1 MTDLKSP
8 LTLSESPPAEA
19 SLRRRSLLAACSA
32 HAVHDGL
39 TDVIYVLLPIWQAQF
54 AISYAMVGLLRGSY
68 SGMMAG
74 FQLLASRMAKRWG
87 RERMLIG
94 GTALAGLAYL
104 VAGQAGGLAV
114 LLMALLLGGLG
125 ASSQHP
131 LASSIVTDTHEAG
144 GGVKEA
150 LSQYNFA
157 GDIGKTLIPALVGL
171 LLLVCSWQ
179 ASVSLIGLLGLAA
192 AGLLWWLLPRKGE
205 LQAS

>member
-1 MTDLKSP
+1 MTITNP
-8 LTLSESPPAEA
+8 TVAP
-19 SLRRRSLLAACSA
+19 SLDPTEKTTRRRSLIAACSA

-104 VAGQAGGLAV
+104 VRGRPVAWP
-114 LLMALLLGGLG
+114 
-125 ASSQHP
+125 S
-131 LASSIVTDTHEAG
+131 
-144 GGVKEA
+144 
-150 LSQYNFA
+150 
-157 GDIGKTLIPALVGL
+157 
-171 LLLVCSWQ
+171 C
-179 ASVSLIGLLGLAA
+179 
-192 AGLLWWLLPRKGE
+192 
-205 LQAS
+205 